1 MQPSECSWNHRA
13 GYACLLGAG
22 RRGNNAAGD
31 QQPSAAAARACR
43 GSSQQ
48 CSTLLGR
55 QGKQTGGCMAACW
68 GGSARLQPLRK
79 DAQVLQVDVEQLL
92 QARPLDLDDHALAV
106 QPRQVH
112 LPQAGRRDWY
122 PVKPA
127 RPSCIF
133 SVHACSFLTRALP
146 HLASHERS
154 ARRLSQCATC
164 ACRRHATHARPVL

>member
-1 MQPSECSWNHRA
+1 MCSLASARGTIRPATH
-13 GYACLLGAG
+13 ACLALA
-22 RRGNNAAGD
+22 RRATNAAGD

-43 GSSQQ
+43 GSSQW

-55 QGKQTGGCMAACW
+55 QASRQACW

-79 DAQVLQVDVEQLL
+79 HAQVLQVNVEQLL

-112 LPQAGRRDWY
+112 LPQAGRRDRH
-122 PVKPA
+122 PVEPA
-127 RPSCIF
+127 RPLGIF
-133 SVHACSFLTRALP
+133 SVHARSLLTSALP
-146 HLASHERS
+146 RLASHESS
-154 ARRLSQCATC
+154 ARRLSQCTTC